1 MDAAHAGGLGG
12 TFGGSPT
19 AVAAGVAVLEQI
31 EEGGW
36 LERAAA
42 IGELLTARLTD
53 LQAQYPI
60 IGDVRGKGAMIA
72 IELVEAGTKTP
83 NSKAADALVS
93 HCHQNGVLILNA
105 GTYNNVIRFLPPLAI
120 TNDLLNDALDVLA
133 EGFAKL

>member
-1 MDAAHAGGLGG
+1 
-12 TFGGSPT
+12 
-19 AVAAGVAVLEQI
+19 
-31 EEGGW
+31 
-36 LERAAA
+36 
-42 IGELLTARLTD
+42 

-72 IELVEAGTKTP
+72 IELVEAGTETP
-83 NSKAADALVS
+83 NSKAVDALVS